1 MAEDLLLT
9 SLPEVF
15 QVAARTSAPLAALGA
30 VATDLHAPVRE
41 LLATLDRTVDPVRC
55 PPRMVGYL
63 AAWVDLD
70 WLTLPDRHS
79 ASRVALAGG
88 SAPLRDLIVRAADL
102 SARRGTAAG
111 LTRFLHLATGV
122 DGFTVE
128 DRADAFH
135 VVVHVPAAAAAQVV
149 AVRRIV
155 DTLKPAHVTAEVRL
169 ADAPPTALPPTPAPE
184 PQPEPDNEN
193 ENETGGSPA

>member
-1 MAEDLLLT
+1 MAEDLLLR

-15 QVAARTSAPLAALGA
+15 QVAARTSPPLAALGA
-30 VATDLHAPVRE
+30 VATDLHAPVRA
-41 LLATLDRTVDPVRC
+41 LLAGLDRTVDPVRC
-55 PPRMVGYL
+55 PPGMVGYL

-79 ASRVALAGG
+79 TTRAALAGG
-88 SAPLRDLIVRAADL
+88 SAPLRDLIAAAADL

-111 LTRFLHLATGV
+111 LIRFLHLATGV

-128 DRADAFH
+128 DRAAAFH
-135 VVVHVPAAAAAQVV
+135 VVVHVPAAAAAQVG

-155 DTLKPAHVTAEVRL
+155 DALKPAHVTAEVRL
-169 ADAPPTALPPTPAPE
+169 ADALPALPAVPAAGPG
-184 PQPEPDNEN
+184 PDEPDD
-193 ENETGGSPA
+193 ETGGSPA